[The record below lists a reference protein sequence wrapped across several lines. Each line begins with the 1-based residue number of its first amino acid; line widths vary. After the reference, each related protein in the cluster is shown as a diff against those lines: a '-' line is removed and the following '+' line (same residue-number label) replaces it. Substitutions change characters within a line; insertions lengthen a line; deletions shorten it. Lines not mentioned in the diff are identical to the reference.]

1 MLRLVAGGSLSLW
14 AYHPFRLQ
22 QTTATWCEWS
32 LAFSSFLMCF
42 RSGRC
47 LSVGLL
53 WGFCSA
59 GRILKGCQRGTREGD
74 QRRNCDH
81 NLREK
86 VIEEDFEEDGLECFS

>member
-1 MLRLVAGGSLSLW
+1 M
-14 AYHPFRLQ
+14 
-22 QTTATWCEWS
+22 
-32 LAFSSFLMCF
+32 
-42 RSGRC
+42 
-47 LSVGLL
+47 SVGLL